1 MIILIFVVGIGGF
14 QGIRSL
20 SIPINNR
27 FSNEKASSSASSSS
41 SSTSLNANPRKI
53 DVGSDNGFQA
63 NVRVIIVYIVYIL
76 LNYYFSCSPYK
87 FDLMYIFTI
96 TTITGSLST

>member
-14 QGIRSL
+14 QGIRLL

-27 FSNEKASSSASSSS
+27 FSNEKASSASSSS
-41 SSTSLNANPRKI
+41 CTSLNANPRKI

-63 NVRVIIVYIVYIL
+63 NVRVIIIYIVYIHT
-76 LNYYFSCSPYK
+76 NYYFSCSPYK

>member
-14 QGIRSL
+14 QGIRLL
-20 SIPINNR
+20 SIPINTR
-27 FSNEKASSSASSSS
+27 FSNEKASSSSSSSSS

-63 NVRVIIVYIVYIL
+63 NVRVIIVYILTNYY
-76 LNYYFSCSPYK
+76 YYFSCSPYK
-87 FDLMYIFTI
+87 FDLIYIYYTNN
-96 TTITGSLST
+96 